1 MILRINN
8 TFTNQLLL
16 ILVAIYLGLQIYPSL
31 EEELFLFNRA
41 ILSDGEL
48 HGVAEGEWW
57 RLVTAGFL
65 HAGLMHLLF
74 NCLALYTLGTPFE
87 ALYGRTRYT
96 VLLLGSL
103 VAGSFAS
110 ITFNTENQVSVGASG
125 AIFGL
130 FGALLVVGKRLGTDM
145 RSTLTLLAINGAIAI
160 AVPNIDWRAHL
171 GGLAGG
177 AAIATIY
184 RFTPQRGRESSGWE

>member
-1 MILRINN
+1 MSITAKSRA
-8 TFTNQLLL
+8 TNQLLVIL
-16 ILVAIYLGLQIYPSL
+16 IATYLGLQIYPNL
-31 EEELFLFNRA
+31 EEHLFLFNRA
-41 ILSDGEL
+41 ILSDGQI

-57 RLVTAGFL
+57 RLITAGFL

-87 ALYGRTRYT
+87 AFYGRTRY
-96 VLLLGSL
+96 VILLLISL

-110 ITFNTENQVSVGASG
+110 ITFNAENQVSVGASG

-130 FGALLVVGKRLGTDM
+130 FGALLVVGRSLGAET
-145 RSTLTLLAINGAIAI
+145 RPTLALLAINTVIAIAI
-160 AVPNIDWRAHL
+160 PNIDWRAHL

-177 AAIATIY
+177 VVVATVY
-184 RFTPQRGRESSGWE
+184 KFALGRRGRDN

>member
-1 MILRINN
+1 MIFRVNN

-16 ILVAIYLGLQIYPSL
+16 VLVAIYLGLQIYPNL
-31 EEELFLFNRA
+31 EEDLFLFNRA
-41 ILSDGEL
+41 ILSDGQI

-57 RLVTAGFL
+57 RLITAGFL

-87 ALYGRTRYT
+87 ALYGRTRYAI
-96 VLLLGSL
+96 LLLISL
-103 VAGSFAS
+103 VAGSYAS
-110 ITFNTENQVSVGASG
+110 ITFNAENQVSVGASG

-130 FGALLVVGKRLGTDM
+130 FGALLVVGRRLGADT
-145 RSTLTLLAINGAIAI
+145 RSTLTLLAINTAIAI
-160 AVPNIDWRAHL
+160 AIPNVDWRAHL

-177 AAIATIY
+177 VVVATLYKLI
-184 RFTPQRGRESSGWE
+184 PQRNGGAY

>member
-1 MILRINN
+1 MIFRVNN
-8 TFTNQLLL
+8 TLTNQLLL
-16 ILVAIYLGLQIYPSL
+16 LLVAIYLALQIYPNL
-31 EEELFLFNRA
+31 EEHLFLFNRA
-41 ILSDGEL
+41 ILSDGQI

-57 RLVTAGFL
+57 RLITAGFL

-87 ALYGRTRYT
+87 AFYGRTRY
-96 VLLLGSL
+96 VILLLISL
-103 VAGSFAS
+103 VAGSYAS
-110 ITFNTENQVSVGASG
+110 ITFNAENQVSVGASG

-130 FGALLVVGKRLGTDM
+130 FGALLVVGRSLGAET
-145 RSTLTLLAINGAIAI
+145 RPTLTLLAINTVIAI

-177 AAIATIY
+177 VVVATVYKFIPG
-184 RFTPQRGRESSGWE
+184 RRGGAN

>member
-1 MILRINN
+1 MIFRVNN
-8 TFTNQLLL
+8 TLTNQLLL
-16 ILVAIYLGLQIYPSL
+16 LLVAIYLALQIYPNL
-31 EEELFLFNRA
+31 EEHLFLFNRA
-41 ILSDGEL
+41 ILSDGQI

-57 RLVTAGFL
+57 RLITAGFL

-87 ALYGRTRYT
+87 AFYGRTRY
-96 VLLLGSL
+96 VILLLISL
-103 VAGSFAS
+103 VAGSYAS
-110 ITFNTENQVSVGASG
+110 ITFNAENQVSVGASG

-130 FGALLVVGKRLGTDM
+130 FGALLVVGRSLGAEP
-145 RSTLTLLAINGAIAI
+145 RPTLTLLAINTVIAI

-177 AAIATIY
+177 VVVAAVYKFIPG
-184 RFTPQRGRESSGWE
+184 RRGGAN

>member
-1 MILRINN
+1 MIFRINN
-8 TFTNQLLL
+8 TLTNQLLL
-16 ILVAIYLGLQIYPSL
+16 ILVAIYFGLRIYPNL
-31 EEELFLFNRA
+31 EEDLFLFNRA
-41 ILSDGEL
+41 ILSDGQL

-65 HAGLMHLLF
+65 HAGLIHLLF

-87 ALYGRTRYT
+87 ALYGRTHYAI
-96 VLLLGSL
+96 LLLLSLITGSY
-103 VAGSFAS
+103 AS
-110 ITFNTENQVSVGASG
+110 ITFNAENQVSVGASG

-130 FGALLVVGKRLGTDM
+130 FGALLVVGKRLGADM

-160 AVPNIDWRAHL
+160 AIPNIDWRAHL

-177 AAIATIY
+177 VVIATIY
-184 RFTPQRGRESSGWE
+184 KFLPQRRS